1 MGTAVPMDG
10 ATTNRIQTM
19 PLDHSVVDGLALTA
33 RTITGARTFS
43 QTGHAQRMEGA
54 TVTIWSL
61 TGPSTTS
68 HLVLLAGHATRAQSH
83 IAAQHREPTTTVFVT
98 RATASLLVAVFVPL
112 AQLQRHPADAEA
124 PALTTH
130 HLYHRQHRLLQHPVD
145 AEAPTPRRRTPHPRT
160 PHRRHSRDAPDRTA
174 RS

>member
-10 ATTNRIQTM
+10 ATTTTIQTM

-33 RTITGARTFS
+33 RTLTGARTFS

-54 TVTIWSL
+54 NVTVLSL

-83 IAAQHREPTTTVFVT
+83 IAAQHRGATTTVFVT

-112 AQLQRHPADAEA
+112 AQLQLQRHPADAEA

-130 HLYHRQHRLLQHPVD
+130 HRQHRLLQHPVD

-160 PHRRHSRDAPDRTA
+160 PHRRRSRDAPDRTA